1 MRAEAVETAR
11 RFGTSWNTYEGHG
24 LSPARGPAYTV
35 DYWGRR
41 GRGDPLAE
49 SVGDAVVAWT
59 IGQHQVVPLRIL
71 IWYSW
76 VWLPSVGWRPYS
88 GFQGNHGPG
97 QDAHVHVGYD

>member
-1 MRAEAVETAR
+1 
-11 RFGTSWNTYEGHG
+11 
-24 LSPARGPAYTV
+24 
-35 DYWGRR
+35 
-41 GRGDPLAE
+41 
-49 SVGDAVVAWT
+49 VVAWT